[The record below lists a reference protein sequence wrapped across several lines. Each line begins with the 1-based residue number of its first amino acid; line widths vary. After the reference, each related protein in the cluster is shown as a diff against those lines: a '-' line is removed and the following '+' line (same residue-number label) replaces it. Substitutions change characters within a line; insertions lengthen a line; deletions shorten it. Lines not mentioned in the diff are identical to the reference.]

1 MMLQVGLVWPVISDE
16 AEGLLTA
23 RVMGT
28 SGRLVAADTKVT
40 GGTDASVTEANG
52 RVMVVDASV
61 TEANDRVLVVDASVT
76 EANGR
81 VMVVDASV
89 TEANDRVLVVDAS
102 VTADCLN

>member
-40 GGTDASVTEANG
+40 GGTDG
-52 RVMVVDASV
+52 RVLVVDASV
-61 TEANDRVLVVDASVT
+61 TEANDRV
-76 EANGR
+76 
-81 VMVVDASV
+81 MVVDASM
-89 TEANDRVLVVDAS
+89 TEANGRVLVVDAS